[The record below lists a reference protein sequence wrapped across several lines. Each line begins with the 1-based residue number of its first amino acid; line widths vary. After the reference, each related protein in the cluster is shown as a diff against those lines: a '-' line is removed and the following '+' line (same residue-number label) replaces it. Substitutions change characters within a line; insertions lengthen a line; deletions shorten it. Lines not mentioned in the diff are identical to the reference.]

1 MTDRSWLKGGET
13 LEEAVQ
19 AALAGGVTILQLR
32 EKHASH
38 GELVAAARRLKPVCE
53 AYGVPLIIDDDVEAV
68 LESGA
73 DGVHVGQEDMAVA
86 EARRIL
92 GPDKSIGAGA
102 RSEAGARGAVGEG
115 ADAVGLGACEQRAQE
130 TETQGQEVFGFH
142 RGIVFKR

>member
-1 MTDRSWLKGGET
+1 MKISADRMRLYAVTDRSWLKGGET

-73 DGVHVGQEDMAVA
+73 DGVHVGQEDMTVA

-92 GPDKSIGAGA
+92 GPDKIIGASA
-102 RSEAGARGAVGEG
+102 HSEAEAR
-115 ADAVGLGACEQRAQE
+115 E
-130 TETQGQEVFGFH
+130 T
-142 RGIVFKR
+142 